1 MSKFSLSS
9 LRSRAIIL
17 VLLAILPVIALNL
30 YSYFDQRQIAIREMQ
45 RDELAAARNLATL
58 QETLIGTTR
67 ELLMTLARLPQVQRR
82 DRDGCNA
89 LLAGVAAQCPY
100 YGVLAAVDSQGQMFA
115 IAPGAPGPAN
125 YADRLWFQKT
135 VQSLAFVIG
144 EPIQGRTTN
153 KYLINLAYPI
163 LDEAG
168 RLQGVL
174 TAGLDLTWLGT
185 QLAKSNFPPATAM
198 GLTDATGKVLY
209 RYPEPL
215 KYVGKMLPDALIQA
229 MASGNEGVA
238 AGWGLPGDER
248 LFAFTRLSPPWQ
260 ELRVAI
266 GLPAEWAIG
275 KVNSALWRNLIWL
288 GLVALFA
295 MAAAWYGGDL
305 FVVRPVRGLRGVTER
320 LAAGDLSVRAGPD
333 YAVGELGLLAHSFD
347 QMADS
352 LREREEDLCR
362 AKDELEQRVQARTAE
377 LSAVNEHLLREI
389 EDRQLAQKQVESIG
403 RLYRLLSRVNETIVR
418 AREPEWLFRQACR
431 IMMEEGDFL
440 LCWIGRV
447 DWEAGVVRA
456 AAQYDLIDDYPQN
469 ITISL
474 KDVPEG
480 RGPTGVAVREG
491 RWDVCPDIA
500 SDPRMAPWRGNAEA
514 RGLRSSAAFPLF
526 VDGKVEGVLTL
537 YSGQIGFFSRQE
549 VELLNALAEDLSFAM
564 ESMEREAKR
573 RQAEEEIRRLN
584 EELEQRVRERTA
596 QLEAANKELEAF
608 SYSVSHDLKAP
619 LRAIEGFSRML
630 VAKHSTNFDTEA
642 IRLLNVVCANTKRMD
657 LLINDLLAFSRLGQ
671 RQIRKSII
679 DLSVVAKQVCQQ
691 FLDQAPDRD
700 LQLTVHD
707 LPPALADPNLITQAM
722 VNLLANAV
730 KYTRPGKTA
739 VIEVGGRTE
748 GSETVYYVKDNGIGF
763 DERYAEKIF
772 GVFERLHSADDYEG
786 TGVGLAIVK
795 RITERHGGRVWAE
808 GKVNEG
814 ATFYFALP
822 KNGG

>member
-17 VLLAILPVIALNL
+17 VLLAILPVLALNL

-115 IAPGAPGPAN
+115 IAPGAPGPVN

-144 EPIQGRTTN
+144 EPIQGRTIN
-153 KYLINLAYPI
+153 KYLINLACPI
-163 LDEAG
+163 LDDAG

-185 QLAKSNFPPATAM
+185 QLAKSNFPSGTAM

-229 MASGNEGVA
+229 MAAGNEGVA

-275 KVNSALWRNLIWL
+275 KVNRALWRNLIWL

-352 LREREEDLCR
+352 LREREEDLRR

-456 AAQYDLIDDYPQN
+456 AAQFDL
-469 ITISL
+469 
-474 KDVPEG
+474 
-480 RGPTGVAVREG
+480 R
-491 RWDVCPDIA
+491 
-500 SDPRMAPWRGNAEA
+500 
-514 RGLRSSAAFPLF
+514 
-526 VDGKVEGVLTL
+526 
-537 YSGQIGFFSRQE
+537 
-549 VELLNALAEDLSFAM
+549 
-564 ESMEREAKR
+564 
-573 RQAEEEIRRLN
+573 
-584 EELEQRVRERTA
+584 
-596 QLEAANKELEAF
+596 
-608 SYSVSHDLKAP
+608 
-619 LRAIEGFSRML
+619 
-630 VAKHSTNFDTEA
+630 
-642 IRLLNVVCANTKRMD
+642 
-657 LLINDLLAFSRLGQ
+657 
-671 RQIRKSII
+671 
-679 DLSVVAKQVCQQ
+679 
-691 FLDQAPDRD
+691 
-700 LQLTVHD
+700 
-707 LPPALADPNLITQAM
+707 
-722 VNLLANAV
+722 
-730 KYTRPGKTA
+730 
-739 VIEVGGRTE
+739 
-748 GSETVYYVKDNGIGF
+748 
-763 DERYAEKIF
+763 
-772 GVFERLHSADDYEG
+772 
-786 TGVGLAIVK
+786 
-795 RITERHGGRVWAE
+795 
-808 GKVNEG
+808 
-814 ATFYFALP
+814 
-822 KNGG
+822 